1 MIDVRKFADGRRHFA
16 IWIAFLIFAIA
27 YFPRFAKPAGIELY
41 SEAANCLWTGQIL
54 QSCSLPFTYPP
65 FFAFVMIP
73 FVALPPLAQTVVW
86 WIVSLCCTLLCCAIA
101 ERTAKDA
108 FPTSWAERETV
119 LLRVGGIFLS
129 LKFILAVYENQAYDL
144 FALAPLLLGISAISN
159 RRDVTAGI
167 SLAAAAALKV
177 VPLVFLPYLI
187 FKGRLKAALVFFA
200 ALVALSFLPD
210 LFLKPV
216 GAPHGYFVT
225 WLREIAAP
233 GLFEHSGDA
242 KLAFWDGPNIYNLS
256 IRGALARA
264 VDGTALQA
272 NFETILR
279 VTQLVFIGSIGAIFL
294 VSRKSDRA
302 VPFECAILIIAALAL
317 SPMTS
322 RSHFVGLLLPYF
334 LLVAAYLKDQ
344 ERRGLYLAAAVISFV
359 GCTGIPRDLVPA
371 AATEFAKRYNA
382 ILLGSLVLIVPL
394 AACVLRHAR
403 MTAASRPL
411 QISQ

>member
-1 MIDVRKFADGRRHFA
+1 MSDVLKLTDGKRHFA
-16 IWIAFLIFAIA
+16 IWTAFLIFAIA
-27 YFPRFAKPAGIELY
+27 YFPRFAKPAGIVLY

-86 WIVSLCCTLLCCAIA
+86 WAVSLCCTILCCAIA
-101 ERTAKDA
+101 ERIAKDA
-108 FPTSWAERETV
+108 FPSSWTERETA

-144 FALAPLLLGISAISN
+144 FALAPLLLGIHAMSN
-159 RRDVTAGI
+159 RRDAAAGI
-167 SLAAAAALKV
+167 CFAAAAALKV
-177 VPLVFLPYLI
+177 VPLIFLPYLV

-210 LFLKPV
+210 LFLEPA
-216 GAPHGYFVT
+216 GAPHGYFMT

-233 GLFEHSGDA
+233 GLFEHSSDA

-272 NFETILR
+272 HFETILR
-279 VTQLVFIGSIGAIFL
+279 VTQVVFIGGVGAIFL
-294 VSRKSDRA
+294 VSRRSDRA
-302 VPFECAILIIAALAL
+302 VPFECSILIIAALAL

-334 LLVAAYLKDQ
+334 LLVAACLKDR
-344 ERRGLYLAAAVISFV
+344 ERRGLYLATAVISFI

-371 AATEFAKRYNA
+371 AATEFAKRYNT
-382 ILLGSLVLIVPL
+382 ILFGSLVLIVPL
-394 AACVLRHAR
+394 AMCVVRQAR
-403 MTAASRPL
+403 MAAVSRPV
-411 QISQ
+411 QNSH